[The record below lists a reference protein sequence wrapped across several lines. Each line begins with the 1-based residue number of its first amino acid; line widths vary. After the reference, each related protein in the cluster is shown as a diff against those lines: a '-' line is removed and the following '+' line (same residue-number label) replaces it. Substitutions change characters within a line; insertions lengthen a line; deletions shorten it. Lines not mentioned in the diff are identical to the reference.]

1 MDILYRPLALEEIT
15 PALSAGFERRQE
27 VTRCWRKENGAWL
40 LKDIAFVDD
49 WSPQDYDTLLEH
61 LRHTLQT
68 GGALIGAFQVER
80 LAGFASVENEF
91 FGSQKQYLLLSSL
104 HVSLPSRHQGI
115 GRKLLGLAAEAARKL
130 GAQKLYISAH
140 SAEETQAFY
149 HALGCVEALEYNA
162 ALVEAEPC
170 DCQMELVL

>member
-1 MDILYRPLALEEIT
+1 M
-15 PALSAGFERRQE
+15 
-27 VTRCWRKENGAWL
+27 TRCWRKENGAWL

-80 LAGFASVENEF
+80 
-91 FGSQKQYLLLSSL
+91 
-104 HVSLPSRHQGI
+104 
-115 GRKLLGLAAEAARKL
+115 LAAEAARKL